1 MSKRLHLLAKFEK
14 GSLALGYI
22 LASPVILGYPYF
34 RCLPSTILSHCIG
47 KFVSGICHLTQCRQQ
62 PQAGSERFKMPTPSQ
77 STYTLVS
84 PPTPG
89 LDPPPGVIPTF
100 HQPYTLRPYAELT
113 IALGVIITTC
123 LVMARI
129 FVKARVVRKFLW
141 EDYTCIVEWVS
152 LHVFVLAPCECEHQF
167 GTRDEGLPVKLKML
181 IITVTSSRLWWQNV
195 ITTMMTKRHHD

>member
-1 MSKRLHLLAKFEK
+1 
-14 GSLALGYI
+14 
-22 LASPVILGYPYF
+22 
-34 RCLPSTILSHCIG
+34 
-47 KFVSGICHLTQCRQQ
+47 
-62 PQAGSERFKMPTPSQ
+62 MPTPSQ

-113 IALGVIITTC
+113 IALGIIITTC

-141 EDYTCIVEWVS
+141 EDYTCILGWVS
-152 LHVFVLAPCECEHQF
+152 LHVFVSAPCGCEHQL
-167 GTRDEGLPVKLKML
+167 GTCYFACGSIMRSKAHSLFDCLMSRPVH
-181 IITVTSSRLWWQNV
+181 SQPYG
-195 ITTMMTKRHHD
+195 